1 MTVLVLSMI
10 AGDQATTPLSSTNLF
25 KERLRMKIVSGGAG
39 YIRRRGYG

>member
-25 KERLRMKIVSGGAG
+25 EESLRMKIVTGGAG
-39 YIRRRGYG
+39 YIRHHGYG